1 MPSLSTNPTNHQ
13 DFSSLFATSGFINEA
28 FRGFP
33 VGGITH
39 IFGSAGSGKST
50 LAMEALL
57 HMAKQELGSFIID
70 CDRSYSPRRLLQLA
84 GGSSKITDRLTIFHP
99 RTFQEQSELITKLH
113 LFLDPTIR
121 LIIIDPITGLYR
133 RRLTPKN
140 AITLYRELTEYQLPR
155 LLGLAQQHHLIILAI
170 NQVSSWEGENR
181 PVGGDAI
188 SRYAAMEI
196 QLKRVDAPS
205 TNCRLMM
212 IKHRN
217 QTTTQRIIAEL
228 GQTGF
233 QLHSKENPKKS

>member
-1 MPSLSTNPTNHQ
+1 MPSLSTNPTTHQ

-28 FRGFP
+28 FQGFP

-50 LAMEALL
+50 LAMEALI

-84 GGSSKITDRLTIFHP
+84 MGSSKITDRLTVFHP
-99 RTFQEQSELITKLH
+99 RTFQEQSELITKLN

-170 NQVSSWEGENR
+170 NQVSSWEGKNR

-196 QLKRVDAPS
+196 QLKRIDAPS
-205 TNCRLMM
+205 PTCRLMI

-217 QTTTQRIIAEL
+217 QITTQHIIAEL

-233 QLHSKENPKKS
+233 QLLSKENPKKS

>member
-1 MPSLSTNPTNHQ
+1 MPSLSTNPTTHQ
-13 DFSSLFATSGFINEA
+13 DFSNLFATSGFINEA

-84 GGSSKITDRLTIFHP
+84 RGSSKITDRLTVFHP

-170 NQVSSWEGENR
+170 NQVSSWEGKNR

-205 TNCRLMM
+205 PTCRLMM

-217 QTTTQRIIAEL
+217 QTTTQHIIVEL
-228 GQTGF
+228 DQTGF
-233 QLHSKENPKKS
+233 QLRSKENPKKS

>member
-84 GGSSKITDRLTIFHP
+84 GGSSKITDRLTVFHP

-217 QTTTQRIIAEL
+217 QPTTQRIIAEL

-233 QLHSKENPKKS
+233 QFRSKENPQKS